1 MAPLHQ
7 VRHNPV
13 LTLKACVADMTT
25 YNVAYQLHDDRV
37 FNMTFD
43 KMGWQAEVS
52 GSQL

>member
-1 MAPLHQ
+1 M
-7 VRHNPV
+7 
-13 LTLKACVADMTT
+13 LTLKVCVADMTT